1 MYQDKNREYFSN
13 LRADLIS
20 LIPENEENK
29 ILEIGAGTCET
40 LIEIKRLKLAREVV
54 GVELIKLE
62 DSQQDSP
69 DIDRLIIGNIENLE
83 SDLPKNYFD
92 VIICGD
98 IIEHLVYPEA
108 ALRKLH
114 NHLKQD
120 GIIII
125 SIPNFRDYHILYRVV
140 ILADFKYTDRG
151 ILDRTHL
158 RFFCKKNIISLLT
171 SAEYVTVSI
180 YSMFQFDKAQRTRKI
195 INKLTFGL
203 IRDLLTSQY
212 IIVAKKAGFET
223 NQ

>member
-1 MYQDKNREYFSN
+1 MYLDKNREYFSN

-29 ILEIGAGTCET
+29 ILEIGAGSCET
-40 LIEIKRLKLAREVV
+40 LI
-54 GVELIKLE
+54 
-62 DSQQDSP
+62 

-83 SDLPKNYFD
+83 LDLPKNYFD

-98 IIEHLVYPEA
+98 IIEHLVEPEA
-108 ALRKLH
+108 ALRKLYD
-114 NHLKQD
+114 HLKQD
-120 GIIII
+120 GIIIA
-125 SIPNFRDYHILYRVV
+125 SIPNFRDYHILYRVA

-151 ILDRTHL
+151 ILDRAHI

-171 SAEYVTVSI
+171 SAEYVPVSI
-180 YSMFQFDKAQRTRKI
+180 YSMFHFDKAQRTRKI
-195 INKLTFGL
+195 INRLTFGL